1 MAKAF
6 DRGIAPLLERVPS
19 WIEPNHLTILRGL
32 LIVPLAFAAD
42 VPWLAVTIVIV
53 SSLLD
58 ILDGPLARHRG
69 IENGVGKVLDPVSDK
84 VFILGALFLACRD
97 RVRVA
102 FLVLVVAFEILLVAI
117 RPVKNHFG
125 ATTGANRWGALKT
138 WLQSIGIAFVLT
150 RHPLLLVLSDAVF
163 GGAVLAAFASFVG
176 HLRDIRDAKRV
187 S

>member
-6 DRGIAPLLERVPS
+6 DRGIAPLLGRVPS

-32 LIVPLAFAAD
+32 LVVPLAFSAD
-42 VPWLAVTIVIV
+42 IPWLAVAIVIG

-69 IENGVGKVLDPVSDK
+69 IDNGVGKVLDPISDK

-97 RVRVA
+97 RVRIA
-102 FLVLVVAFEILLVAI
+102 FLVLIVAFEVLLVAI
-117 RPVKNHFG
+117 RPIKQHYG
-125 ATTGANRWGALKT
+125 ATTGANRCGALKT

-150 RHPLLLVLSDAVF
+150 RNPSLFVLSDVVF
-163 GGAVLAAFASFVG
+163 GGAVLAAFASLIG